1 MSGSVIT
8 FYSYKGGVGRSMAL
22 ANIAVLLARRGHRVL
37 AVDWDLE
44 APGLERY
51 FSYFSLE
58 NEAAGLL
65 RMFTDAS
72 GRRKPKYQNYVSRV
86 VGTDLSPFTFLPSG
100 RDQNAD
106 YATMLETFDW
116 AKFFAKQNGGEF
128 VEDLRR
134 QWREDFDF
142 VLIDS
147 RTGLS
152 DTGGIC
158 TIQLPDIVVAM
169 FTANNQSLYG
179 TRDVM
184 RLIQHARQKLAYDR
198 MPLTILP
205 LPARFG
211 TRAEFQEGQSWLER
225 FQETLHEFFDD
236 WLPSTL
242 ASKDVLE
249 RIKVPQVDYFAF
261 GEKLAVVEQGTN
273 DPEGM
278 GFVYDKVATLL
289 ASNFEDLKA
298 VVGEEVIRK
307 HEAKK
312 QTKKP
317 RSAARLT
324 EKNYQYDLFVSYGH
338 DSVLAE
344 WLQNFLKSLGN
355 ELALYQ
361 PDVKIFFDV
370 TELAPDMVLETAKR
384 EALARSKL
392 LLAFFTPTYFMRA
405 FTLAEFLTFQKRE
418 DITGS
423 QLIVPIVL
431 RAGELLPREVR
442 EKYQFFDLSET
453 ILSSESKP
461 SRHVALATRHIAQR
475 ILDLL
480 VKVPT
485 FNRDWPVTTLK
496 EAETRVV
503 ASPKLPRLKLIN

>member
-1 MSGSVIT
+1 MSGSIIT

-22 ANIAVLLARRGHRVL
+22 ANIAVLMARRGHRVL

-51 FSYFSLE
+51 FSSFSVE
-58 NEAAGLL
+58 NEADGLL

-72 GRRKPKYQNYVSRV
+72 NRRKPKYQDYVSRV
-86 VGTDLSPFTFLPSG
+86 VGKDVSPFTFLPSG

-116 AKFFAKQNGGEF
+116 SKFFAKHNGGEF

-184 RLIQHARQKLAYDR
+184 RLIQHARQGLAYDR

-211 TRAEFQEGQSWLER
+211 RGELKESQTWLER
-225 FQETLHEFFDD
+225 FQETLNEFFES
-236 WLPSTL
+236 WLPSTI
-242 ASKDVLE
+242 AAKDVLE
-249 RIKVPQVDYFAF
+249 RIKVPQIDFFAF

-273 DPEGM
+273 DPDGM
-278 GFVYDKVATLL
+278 GFVYDKVTTLL
-289 ASNFEDLKA
+289 TSNFEDLKEVLGA
-298 VVGEEVIRK
+298 EVIRK
-307 HEAKK
+307 HE
-312 QTKKP
+312 TKKETKK
-317 RSAARLT
+317 ARPT
-324 EKNYQYDLFVSYGH
+324 AKVTKQDYQFDVFVSYGH
-338 DSVLAE
+338 ESALAE
-344 WLQNFLKSLGN
+344 LIQDFVKILKA
-355 ELALYQ
+355 ELELHR
-361 PDVKIFFDV
+361 PDIKIFFDI
-370 TELAPDMVLETAKR
+370 TELAPDILLARATR

-392 LLAFFTPTYFMRA
+392 LLAFVTPSYLKRV
-405 FTLAEFLTFQKRE
+405 FTLSEFLTFQDRE
-418 DITGS
+418 KITKS
-423 QLIVPIVL
+423 DLIVAIAL
-431 RAGELLPREVR
+431 RGERQLPEAVKRHR
-442 EKYQFFDLSET
+442 LYDLSNEFLYSADVNPPMSSALKIREIAQA
-453 ILSSESKP
+453 ILSLME
-461 SRHVALATRHIAQR
+461 
-475 ILDLL
+475 
-480 VKVPT
+480 KVPR
-485 FNRDWPVTTLK
+485 FSEDWPVVTPK
-496 EAETRVV
+496 DAEKRLIP
-503 ASPKLPRLKLIN
+503 SDPPKAI